1 MVNKEKSIK
10 DELKE
15 EEQEEEV
22 TPEELQTQKV
32 ELTEEAK
39 SDELTLPFSRE
50 NIKNYLWHLLI
61 IKKVEIRDVVLRNN
75 NNVTQ
80 VSYID
85 GYIIDSPE
93 IEEKVIKTIVDNQTI
108 PVDLVKE
115 VNKHKKEVY
124 LYSVSQGVY
133 YSLMRSVVP
142 KLKSG
147 AVIVGIALQQSDYP
161 QPMVTLVHPSKLPT
175 LKAQYEAMEKAKR

>member
-1 MVNKEKSIK
+1 MVENKKTIK

-15 EEQEEEV
+15 EPEEEEIVEQEAQAQKI
-22 TPEELQTQKV
+22 ELS
-32 ELTEEAK
+32 EEAQ
-39 SDELTLPFSRE
+39 SDELTLPFQRL

-61 IKKVEIRDVVLRNN
+61 IKKVEIRDAILRNN
-75 NNVTQ
+75 NQAVQ
-80 VSYID
+80 ISYID
-85 GYIIDSPE
+85 GYIIDNPE
-93 IEEKVIKTIVDNQTI
+93 LEEKLIKTIADSQTI
-108 PVDLVKE
+108 PIDLVKE

-133 YSLMRSVVP
+133 YSLIRSVVP

-161 QPMVTLVHPSKLPT
+161 QPMVTLVHPSQIPA
-175 LKAQYEAMEKAKR
+175 LKAQFEALEKAKR